1 MPRFRTGPVTV
12 EPPATSAN
20 LGPGFDAF
28 GLALELRDE
37 VTVDVFDDAAGPAG
51 AALTVGPDGLGL
63 SVEVSG
69 EGAGQVPAD
78 ERHLIVRSLRAAF
91 AELGGQPAGL
101 RVRCVNRIPHGRG
114 LGSSSAA
121 ICAGL
126 VAARAL
132 VEDGEELLDDARLLD
147 LATRIEGHP
156 DNVAPCLAGG
166 LTIAWMAEREAGPAD
181 AQGAVSTES
190 SATLP
195 GGDGEHRG
203 AHGEGA
209 AAGLVASVLRLDP
222 VPDLTP
228 VVFIPAQP
236 LATSVARGLLPAEV
250 PHRDAAFNAGRAGL
264 LIAALT
270 QPGLTPHHRS
280 VLLYAGTRDRLHQ
293 DYRAPAM
300 PGSAALVE
308 RLSTLRIPAA
318 VSGAGPTVLALAVG
332 DGAAREALEQAPA
345 DVTAVIAPVAADG
358 VRVRR

>member
-1 MPRFRTGPVTV
+1 MPRFRTGPVVV

-37 VTVDVFDDAAGPAG
+37 VTVEVFDDGSG
-51 AALTVGPDGLGL
+51 AAPDGSGLTV
-63 SVEVSG
+63 EVAG
-69 EGAGQVPAD
+69 EGAGEVPLD

-132 VEDGEELLDDARLLD
+132 VEDGDKLLDDAWLLD

-156 DNVAPCLAGG
+156 DNVAPCLSGG
-166 LTIAWMAEREAGPAD
+166 LTIAWMAEPEPGRDPAAAAAARDQGSGTLKNPAAGPAGD
-181 AQGAVSTES
+181 EEPCGA
-190 SATLP
+190 P
-195 GGDGEHRG
+195 GDS
-203 AHGEGA
+203 
-209 AAGLVASVLRLDP
+209 AAGLVARVLRLDP
-222 VPDLTP
+222 APDLTP
-228 VVFIPAQP
+228 VAFIPAQP
-236 LATSVARGLLPAEV
+236 LATAVARGLLPAEV

-293 DYRAPAM
+293 GYRAPAM

-332 DGAAREALEQAPA
+332 AGQARQALEHAPS